1 MNVFVILDSVAKGTE
16 LERFDEIKWEETKAR
31 INPARII
38 YVTADISDEKIKEY
52 RTIIWDRIY
61 NPISRSYEKIMILFS
76 ANIEECRQLAL
87 TEYERKENEIKD
99 KIEEMAKMRDIRIKK
114 RREENLENGNYEHLN
129 YLQNEMNKL
138 IPMETEEMSALRM
151 WQTLNFRR
159 PAGDRIEQIRKEY
172 GMSWNQFIHF
182 VDKELFNDY

>member
-1 MNVFVILDSVAKGTE
+1 
-16 LERFDEIKWEETKAR
+16 
-31 INPARII
+31 
-38 YVTADISDEKIKEY
+38 
-52 RTIIWDRIY
+52 
-61 NPISRSYEKIMILFS
+61 MILFS

-129 YLQNEMNKL
+129 RMQEEMCRL

-172 GMSWNQFIHF
+172 GMSWKKFIHF

>member
-1 MNVFVILDSVAKGTE
+1 MDVFVILDSVAKGTE
-16 LERFDEIKWEETKAR
+16 LERFDEKKWEETKTR

-38 YVTADISDEKIKEY
+38 YVTGDITDEKLKDY

-76 ANIEECRQLAL
+76 TNIEECRQLAL

-129 YLQNEMNKL
+129 RMQEEMSRL
-138 IPMETEEMSALRM
+138 IPMDMDELDALRT
-151 WQTLNFRR
+151 WQTLSFRR
-159 PAGDRIEQIRKEY
+159 PAGNRIEQIRKEY
-172 GMSWNQFIHF
+172 GMSWKKFEQFISN
-182 VDKELFNDY
+182 ELFKDY